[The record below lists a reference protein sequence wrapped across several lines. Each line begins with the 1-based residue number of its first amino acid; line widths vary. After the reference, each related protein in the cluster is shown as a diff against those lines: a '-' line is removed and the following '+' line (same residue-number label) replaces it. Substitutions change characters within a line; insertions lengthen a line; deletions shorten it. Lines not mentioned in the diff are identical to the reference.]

1 MKDFNVYMSG
11 AMSGLS
17 FEEMSKWRQQ
27 VKDAILY
34 SDYDFK
40 KKPVFFDPTERFNF
54 EIKEHKTE
62 KEPFEYDLY
71 QLRNSDLVIVNFN
84 APNSIGTA
92 MELMLAYEL
101 RIPVIGLNKDGIE
114 LHPWLEEIPMRMC
127 VDMRELCD
135 YVVKFFLN

>member
-1 MKDFNVYMSG
+1 MNNYCVYLSGGMSN
-11 AMSGLS
+11 LS
-17 FEEMSKWRQQ
+17 FEEQNKWRQQ

-34 SDYDFK
+34 SDYDLK
-40 KKPVFFDPTERFNF
+40 KNPVFFNPVDYFNF
-54 EIKEHKTE
+54 EVNEHKTE

-101 RIPVIGLNKDGIE
+101 RIPVIGLNKDGVE
-114 LHPWLEEIPMRMC
+114 LHPWLTEIPMRIC
-127 VDMRELCD
+127 TDMRELCD

>member
-1 MKDFNVYMSG
+1 MNNYCIYLSG
-11 AMSGLS
+11 AMSNLS
-17 FEEMSKWRQQ
+17 FEEQNKWRQQ

-34 SDYDFK
+34 SDYDLK
-40 KKPVFFDPTERFNF
+40 KNPVFFNPVDYFNF

-62 KEPFEYDLY
+62 KEPFEYDLH

-101 RIPVIGLNKDGIE
+101 RIPVIGLNKDGVE
-114 LHPWLEEIPMRMC
+114 LHPWLEQCCMRIC
-127 VDMRELCD
+127 TNMRELCD